1 MRLFFEAFEYIKSL
15 IKLPLKYHENVTGI
29 VLTIRISHHVVSM
42 MRILILS
49 LLLGSSFLLSACN
62 DDKDSSV
69 TTQPTKPQPNC
80 KIHCA
85 P

>member
-15 IKLPLKYHENVTGI
+15 IKLPLKHHENVTGI
-29 VLTIRISHHVVSM
+29 VLTIRISHYVVSM
-42 MRILILS
+42 MRILFLS

-62 DDKDSSV
+62 DDKDSSA
-69 TTQPTKPQPNC
+69 TTTPSKPQPSC